1 MSEVK
6 PYLVTMKN
14 DFDPNK
20 PKYMLLIISAYN
32 AKDAVQ
38 QAKIERKKFDKH
50 HTYIG
55 VKFKWVYENSSSVYF
70 GFRWVFSAL
79 CLR

>member
-1 MSEVK
+1 
-6 PYLVTMKN
+6 
-14 DFDPNK
+14 
-20 PKYMLLIISAYN
+20 MLLIISAYN

-55 VKFKWVYENSSSVYF
+55 VKFEWVYEYKVFRVDPKPKILIYSSTYNC
-70 GFRWVFSAL
+70 GEEQYNMIKKEL
-79 CLR
+79 GHE